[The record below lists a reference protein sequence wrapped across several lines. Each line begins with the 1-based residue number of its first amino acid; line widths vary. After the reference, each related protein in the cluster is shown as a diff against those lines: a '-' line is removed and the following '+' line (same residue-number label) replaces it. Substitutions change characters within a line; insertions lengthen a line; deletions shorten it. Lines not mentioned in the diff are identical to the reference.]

1 MSEALRDRLALGSL
15 LVAPALLL
23 SGCSNDTVRPLP
35 SITSALERSSDARR
49 DPSMAQ
55 GWLATVS
62 SRDGRERV
70 ELVDLRNGTP
80 IPTPGL
86 NWADAQ
92 PVSISLSGDGQRL
105 ALVQQR
111 DGRTELMLYRRDAA
125 ALQRFRGRAGAGH
138 ADDLDALVGGS
149 IAGFP
154 VHVSHSCSVSVLVG
168 RETLSNA
175 PHASQATPSYGPAG
189 RGPGG

>member
-1 MSEALRDRLALGSL
+1 MSATLRERLALGSL
-15 LVAPALLL
+15 LVVPALLL
-23 SGCSNDTVRPLP
+23 SGCSNDTIRPLP
-35 SITSALERSSDARR
+35 SITNALERSSDARR
-49 DPSMAQ
+49 DPSLAQ

-125 ALQRFRGRAGAGH
+125 SLQRLEIDPPGVPRQVSLSGDGRTLAVQISRGGRW
-138 ADDLDALVGGS
+138 DVDLLRL
-149 IAGFP
+149 P
-154 VHVSHSCSVSVLVG
+154 
-168 RETLSNA
+168 
-175 PHASQATPSYGPAG
+175 
-189 RGPGG
+189 